1 MGLDAVEASPAVRIG
16 GEFKDQRM
24 DLNMTPAAKAFL
36 KKTLA
41 DMGMKFT
48 GYGVI
53 RTKNEAEVEA
63 YCKLAKEFGINII
76 LTEDPVSQFKYWDK
90 IGKKYGITMVV
101 HHHGSDSVNQYWQP
115 EVMKMFVSQYGNVK
129 ANPDLGHWARSGI
142 YPQAALKVLAGEVA
156 NIHIKDQKTFGLGI
170 RDPVPI
176 GDGVIDFDAVFAEL
190 DRQGFRGYLVIE
202 YETDWDNPIP
212 GITKSVKFLKNK

>member
-1 MGLDAVEASPAVRIG
+1 MKKIFISLLAAAALAAQFGCASAGEPQTGKRNLAVQIYSFRNFTVVDGLREVKKMGLDAVEASPAVRIG

-101 HHHGSDSVNQYWQP
+101 HHHGSDSVT
-115 EVMKMFVSQYGNVK
+115 S
-129 ANPDLGHWARSGI
+129 
-142 YPQAALKVLAGEVA
+142 
-156 NIHIKDQKTFGLGI
+156 
-170 RDPVPI
+170 I
-176 GDGVIDFDAVFAEL
+176 GSPRL
-190 DRQGFRGYLVIE
+190 
-202 YETDWDNPIP
+202 
-212 GITKSVKFLKNK
+212 